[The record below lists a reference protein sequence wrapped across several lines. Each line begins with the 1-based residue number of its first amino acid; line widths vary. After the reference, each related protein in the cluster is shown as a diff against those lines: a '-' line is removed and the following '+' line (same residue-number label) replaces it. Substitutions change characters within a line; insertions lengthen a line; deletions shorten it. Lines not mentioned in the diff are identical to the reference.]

1 MYNTSKIVFN
11 IAQTSNF
18 IQRDIFLF
26 FIQNRFVG
34 ERKVSPLFLTRLKRM
49 PWNWCRAT
57 DKNRTKIG
65 LEFFYF
71 RLKFFFFLIHF
82 FIYLF
87 FLILWRYPVVLS
99 TNLFLYSGQ
108 VGSDAEQDVLV
119 AGYRF
124 VFVNNDYDAIASFL
138 ETRSSTT
145 AIAHQR
151 VSTTTVWRPKSID
164 PEGTYSSRFPNFRP
178 IVCMHKVINIK
189 VFFFGKQH
197 NGPEDECDD
206 NRYRTK
212 LLRITDGF

>member
-26 FIQNRFVG
+26 FYSKPI
-34 ERKVSPLFLTRLKRM
+34 
-49 PWNWCRAT
+49 CR
-57 DKNRTKIG
+57 RTKSKPLVFNPSKTDAVKLMSSDGQKSYENRVRIFLFS
-65 LEFFYF
+65 LEI
-71 RLKFFFFLIHF
+71 FFFLIHF